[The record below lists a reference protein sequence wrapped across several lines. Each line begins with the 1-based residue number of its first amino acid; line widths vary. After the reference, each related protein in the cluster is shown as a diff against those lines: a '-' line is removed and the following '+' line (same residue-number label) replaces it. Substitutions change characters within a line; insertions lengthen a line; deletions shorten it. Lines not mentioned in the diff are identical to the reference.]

1 MTTDQEESLKSNIAW
16 ILMRYVQ
23 VCIVNQKKIKLSKY
37 FRL

>member
-23 VCIVNQKKIKLSKY
+23 VCIVNQKKN
-37 FRL
+37 